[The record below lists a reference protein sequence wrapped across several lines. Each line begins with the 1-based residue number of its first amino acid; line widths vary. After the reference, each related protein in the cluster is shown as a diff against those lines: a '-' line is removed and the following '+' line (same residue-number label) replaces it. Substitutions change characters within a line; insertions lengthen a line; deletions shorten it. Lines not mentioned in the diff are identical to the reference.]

1 MANSEPHPIPYLP
14 LSQKGDSGHWPQ
26 LWRPECDC
34 CLEPY
39 KTCSRK
45 GWQGARE
52 VVYRRHPR
60 CPHVSLLLSP
70 CTLVK
75 TLQGGR
81 DGFITPVLQ
90 TRQRS
95 WGEQLATVP
104 GWDRCPCKSP
114 GACLQSSYP
123 LGILNPAVPQERD
136 GMGQVSDPTGSR
148 QGSPQHTDT
157 LAPLPIPR
165 AT

>member
-1 MANSEPHPIPYLP
+1 MASSEPHPIPNLP

-34 CLEPY
+34 CLGPY
-39 KTCSRK
+39 KTCIRK
-45 GWQGARE
+45 GWQGARG

-60 CPHVSLLLSP
+60 CPRVSLLLSP
-70 CTLVK
+70 CSLVR

-81 DGFITPVLQ
+81 EGFITLFYKQGNGVGRAACYSP
-90 TRQRS
+90 R
-95 WGEQLATVP
+95 
-104 GWDRCPCKSP
+104 WDRCPRKSP
-114 GACLQSSYP
+114 GACHQPSYP
-123 LGILNPAVPQERD
+123 LGVLNPAVPRETD
-136 GMGQVSDPTGSR
+136 GMGQVSDPTGSS

>member
-1 MANSEPHPIPYLP
+1 MASSEPHPIPYLP

-75 TLQGGR
+75 TLQDPLQGPHKGAGKGLSPLFYKQDNGVGGSSL
-81 DGFITPVLQ
+81 LQ
-90 TRQRS
+90 SQGGTAAPARALGPAS
-95 WGEQLATVP
+95 SPPIPGASSTQLCP
-104 GWDRCPCKSP
+104 RRGMGWDR
-114 GACLQSSYP
+114 
-123 LGILNPAVPQERD
+123 
-136 GMGQVSDPTGSR
+136 
-148 QGSPQHTDT
+148 
-157 LAPLPIPR
+157 
-165 AT
+165 